1 MQLLYCTSMGSHHY
15 EQPNLKWHAENVH
28 SFFTFPF
35 CTCVQ
40 LLYSKSLGI
49 LQIWSDMLIHFC
61 APTNSSHYPPSY
73 KCAFWKTHAL
83 LVALHLQIYMIWNAI
98 FVWLHI
104 KSEILIFKLSWYTF
118 FYKCCF
124 ISALKINLTVWNL
137 DLMFAANEGW
147 RYLAFLC
154 KLIRG

>member
-40 LLYSKSLGI
+40 LLFCKSLESSRFEVACSSTFVHQLI
-49 LQIWSDMLIHFC
+49 LLIILPLMC
-61 APTNSSHYPPSY
+61 ILKNT
-73 KCAFWKTHAL
+73 CI
-83 LVALHLQIYMIWNAI
+83 VLHLQIYMIWNAI

-124 ISALKINLTVWNL
+124 ISALKINLTVWIL
-137 DLMFAANEGW
+137 DLIVAANEGW
-147 RYLAFLC
+147 RYLAFLS
-154 KLIRG
+154 KLICG